1 MRKSRKPKKMI
12 GWREIVSLPDLNIN
26 RLRSKTD
33 TGARTTALHAS
44 CISETEINGQR
55 WVEFIPDHDPSVPD
69 INCKARVLHVRNIT
83 NTSGVPERRFIIA
96 TTLRIGEQEQRIEV
110 SLTNRSE
117 MKFPLIL
124 GRTALRLCRLTVD
137 PSRSWLVSE
146 KPNDQKDSIEIVV
159 TTDNLQD
166 SG

>member
-1 MRKSRKPKKMI
+1 MKEPKKTRKLRKPKQMI
-12 GWREIVSLPDLNIN
+12 GWRESVSLPDLN
-26 RLRSKTD
+26 LSLFSSKTD

-44 CISETEINGQR
+44 NISEIEVDGEQ
-55 WVEFIPDHDPSVPD
+55 WVEFIPDHDASVPESC
-69 INCKARVLHVRNIT
+69 CKARVLHVRSIT
-83 NTSGVPERRFIIA
+83 NTSGVPEERFIIA

-124 GRTALRLCRLTVD
+124 GRTALRVCRLTVD

-146 KPNDQKDSIEIVV
+146 KPKNRNKCDA
-159 TTDNLQD
+159 N
-166 SG
+166 